1 MENEHILLLG
11 ATGASGLVFIDAVL
25 ETTTTRMPKLTLY
38 IRPGSKSKLPA
49 SATSNLGNGNIR
61 IVEGHLD
68 DVQALREALSA
79 SSSSTNPGSSFQPVT
94 TVISFLG
101 AYLSLKA
108 VFTRDKSHPIADA
121 FQNAVL
127 PTIIKTCNPNASPPR
142 ILVLSTPTAF
152 CYSSERKA
160 MPWKWWF
167 YTCIPI
173 LFAPQGNAEM
183 KGIAEAVVK
192 AGGGSSAEG
201 AQNQDQDHDQDQQ
214 DMQGP
219 GHALR
224 LDWTVFR
231 VPHLTDGDPHAKVI
245 AGNLD
250 QAFAGGTDLRRGSL
264 VRWVLKE
271 IQERKW
277 VRRAPLLAN
286 A

>member
-11 ATGASGLVFIDAVL
+11 ATGASGLAFIDAVL

-49 SATSNLGNGNIR
+49 SATSTLGNGNIR
-61 IVEGHLD
+61 IVEGYLD

-79 SSSSTNPGSSFQPVT
+79 SSSSTDPASSFQPVI

-108 VFTRDKSHPIADA
+108 VFTRDKSHRIADA
-121 FQNAVL
+121 FQSAVL
-127 PTIIKTCNPNASPPR
+127 PAIIKTCNPNPSRPR

-201 AQNQDQDHDQDQQ
+201 ARNQDQDQNQQ
-214 DMQGP
+214 DIQGP
-219 GHALR
+219 GHAL

-250 QAFAGGTDLRRGSL
+250 QAFAGGTDLSRGRL

-271 IQERKW
+271 VQERKW

>member
-11 ATGASGLVFIDAVL
+11 ATGASGLAFIDAVL
-25 ETTTTRMPKLTLY
+25 GTTTTRMPKLTLY

-49 SATSNLGNGNIR
+49 SAMSNVGNIR

-79 SSSSTNPGSSFQPVT
+79 SSSTNPGSSFQPVT

-108 VFTRDKSHPIADA
+108 IFTRDKSHPIADA
-121 FQNAVL
+121 FQSAVL
-127 PTIIKTCNPNASPPR
+127 PAIIKTCNPNPSPPR

-201 AQNQDQDHDQDQQ
+201 AQNQDQDQAS
-214 DMQGP
+214 QGTQ
-219 GHALR
+219 GDHALR
-224 LDWTVFR
+224 LEWTVFR

-250 QAFAGGTDLRRGSL
+250 QAFAGGTDLSRGSL

-271 IQERKW
+271 VQERKW